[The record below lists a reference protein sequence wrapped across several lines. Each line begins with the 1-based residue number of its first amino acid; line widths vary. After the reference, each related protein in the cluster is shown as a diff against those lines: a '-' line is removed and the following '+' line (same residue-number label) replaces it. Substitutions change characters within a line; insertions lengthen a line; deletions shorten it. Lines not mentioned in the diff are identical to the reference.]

1 MGLSCHTQP
10 LFTAG
15 ELAPDMTSGFYTHC
29 SHVASTFAMMII
41 WKASPRFPVI
51 NNIIMTWQELMLS
64 SSFSQSPVRITSSL
78 LWYISLL
85 SVSWNMISSEI
96 KIGDIII
103 TAVTDQEHWP
113 LLCLAVGRLL
123 LVPELILGNISLT
136 SQLPSSTRLLVLHG
150 LLQVLDFHSTHCNSV
165 KTVDLDC
172 YHNTNV
178 TESNSHNKQSNRADT
193 EEQVSC
199 HNSPG
204 SLYHLSHHTKYT
216 GYWIPIHTWY

>member
-1 MGLSCHTQP
+1 
-10 LFTAG
+10 
-15 ELAPDMTSGFYTHC
+15 
-29 SHVASTFAMMII
+29 
-41 WKASPRFPVI
+41 
-51 NNIIMTWQELMLS
+51 
-64 SSFSQSPVRITSSL
+64 
-78 LWYISLL
+78 
-85 SVSWNMISSEI
+85 MISSEI

-178 TESNSHNKQSNRADT
+178 TESNLHNKQSNNQQSNNQT
-193 EEQVSC
+193 EEQVKQQTIKQS
-199 HNSPG
+199 
-204 SLYHLSHHTKYT
+204 
-216 GYWIPIHTWY
+216 GY